1 MRATGWG
8 LLMLMATIVAI
19 NPLHAQGTA
28 NSGSTAAPSSLTETY
43 EDWSIAC
50 STAGGNRRCAL
61 SQRQFHESGQ
71 RVLTLELEPVDGAA
85 VQGQLALPF
94 GLYLDKG
101 VSLGVD
107 DATGSKPSRFRTC
120 LPFGCIIALTF
131 NEETIKLLR
140 GGTALK
146 LVAFASDTEK
156 EVSFSI
162 SLKGFGAALDRT
174 VALMQKT

>member
-1 MRATGWG
+1 MRLVRWASP
-8 LLMLMATIVAI
+8 MLMATIVAI
-19 NPLHAQGTA
+19 SPLHAQEAPKDGP
-28 NSGSTAAPSSLTETY
+28 APSSLAETY
-43 EDWSIAC
+43 DDWGVAC
-50 STAGGNRRCAL
+50 STTDGSRRCVL
-61 SQRQFHESGQ
+61 SQRQVHQSGQ
-71 RVLTLELEPVDGAA
+71 RVLTLELEPADGTG
-85 VQGQLALPF
+85 VQGKLALPF

-120 LPFGCIIALTF
+120 MPVGCIAALTF
-131 NEETIKLLR
+131 TEETIKLLR
-140 GGTALK
+140 GGNVLK

-174 VALMQKT
+174 IALMQKA

>member
-1 MRATGWG
+1 MRLLRWATL
-8 LLMLMATIVAI
+8 LLMVTIVAI
-19 NPLHAQGTA
+19 SPLHAQQASKDGP
-28 NSGSTAAPSSLTETY
+28 APSSLAETY
-43 EDWSIAC
+43 DDWSVAC
-50 STAGGNRRCAL
+50 STTDGNRRCVL

-71 RVLTLELEPVDGAA
+71 RVLTLELESVDDAA

-120 LPFGCIIALTF
+120 MPVGCIVALTF

-140 GGTALK
+140 GGKVLK
-146 LVAFASDTEK
+146 LIAFASDTEK
-156 EVSFSI
+156 QVSFSI

-174 VALMQKT
+174 IVLMQKA